1 MIYDAVENFLIVIG
15 FVLTMAIGLTIVC
28 RDYRHF
34 HGLNSRDDANILQA
48 LFDRFYFILVTI
60 STIGYGDIYPLT
72 NRAKISV
79 VVIISLV
86 IVSILNMFSNVVDG
100 YNKYVKKKT
109 FKRTVTRE
117 KIKTHYYYRVIRS
130 VSPSTSGLRV
140 DVCIQLVACHIV
152 FFRTIAIDVVR

>member
-34 HGLNSRDDANILQA
+34 HGLNRRDDANILQA

-86 IVSILNMFSNVVDG
+86 IVTILNMFSNIVDG
-100 YNKYVKKKT
+100 YNKYVKNI
-109 FKRTVTRE
+109 VSNLA
-117 KIKTHYYYRVIRS
+117 IRY
-130 VSPSTSGLRV
+130 VVLR
-140 DVCIQLVACHIV
+140 DV
-152 FFRTIAIDVVR
+152 